1 MNQYHKTKREVIF
14 SYLDR
19 FPDAASNC
27 LARMIYKA
35 EPILFASKEHVRSII
50 RVYRGDI
57 RQADAK
63 FLYSRSCEYIG
74 RTLR

>member
-35 EPILFASKEHVRSII
+35 EPILFASKEQVRSTI
-50 RVYRGDI
+50 RTYRGAHGKHNREGVKMTKYYKHEI
-57 RQADAK
+57 
-63 FLYSRSCEYIG
+63 
-74 RTLR
+74 